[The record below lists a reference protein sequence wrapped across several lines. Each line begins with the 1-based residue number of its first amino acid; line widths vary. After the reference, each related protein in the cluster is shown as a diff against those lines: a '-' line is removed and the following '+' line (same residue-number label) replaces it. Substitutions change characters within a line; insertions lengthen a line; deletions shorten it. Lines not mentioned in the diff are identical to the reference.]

1 MVNVLYDFG
10 QQQFSCGN
18 YGAAAD
24 LLYQFRILVCTRP
37 ELLGD
42 RILMSVNS
50 LRIPIRPAMLHGES
64 SRVRS

>member
-24 LLYQFRILVCTRP
+24 LLYQFRILVRTPR
-37 ELLGD
+37 
-42 RILMSVNS
+42 
-50 LRIPIRPAMLHGES
+50 A
-64 SRVRS
+64 SRALNINVCE

>member
-24 LLYQFRILVCTRP
+24 LLYQFRILVRA
-37 ELLGD
+37 LF
-42 RILMSVNS
+42 
-50 LRIPIRPAMLHGES
+50 
-64 SRVRS
+64 

>member
-24 LLYQFRILVCTRP
+24 LLYQFRILVCTR
-37 ELLGD
+37 
-42 RILMSVNS
+42 
-50 LRIPIRPAMLHGES
+50 
-64 SRVRS
+64 SRAPGARY